1 MLDSVSFEIV
11 ILLSY
16 MAIQKVSSQNVFV
29 YNFKIEKDF
38 DSIVKFWLQF
48 LASISCA
55 YGNDVWEREPIASQK
70 Q

>member
-1 MLDSVSFEIV
+1 
-11 ILLSY
+11 